1 MQSKHV
7 YKLYNTKSENRMT
20 VTVEGT
26 KDSKAQAIKL
36 AIAKHKK
43 VMKECNKPSNWK
55 VEKMQV
61 SNKVAYSINPKS
73 KQPKAKSKQLMRSN

>member
-1 MQSKHV
+1 MQVKHV

-26 KDSKAQAIKL
+26 KDSKEQAIKI
-36 AIAKHKK
+36 ATAKHKK
-43 VMKECNKPSNWK
+43 VMRECNKPSNWK

-61 SNKVAYSINPKS
+61 TDKAVYSINPKA
-73 KQPKAKSKQLMRSN
+73 KQPKAKSKQLMKSN